1 MSVSSRR
8 FEMKA
13 RHLFTALLALTTVAA
28 VACDDEDE
36 DPNGPPDT
44 NTFNA
49 TLNGASEVPP
59 VTTTATANA
68 TFTSS
73 TSGATTTITYTV
85 TVNGNLSG
93 PVTAAH
99 IHGPAGVGVNANPIV
114 TLTVSNTTGTTGV
127 LVSGS
132 FTTTGNA
139 GVTMAQLLTHMLA
152 GNTYVN
158 LHTAAHSGGEIRGQ
172 ISD

>member
-1 MSVSSRR
+1 
-8 FEMKA
+8 MKA
-13 RHLFTALLALTTVAA
+13 RHLFTALLALTTVTA

-49 TLNGASEVPP
+49 SLSGAQEVPP
-59 VTTTATANA
+59 VTTPATGSA

-73 TSGATTTITYTV
+73 TSGAVTTITYTV
-85 TVNGNLSG
+85 TVTGNLSG

-99 IHGPAGVGVNANPIV
+99 IHGPAATGVNATPIV

-132 FTTTGNA
+132 FTATGHA
-139 GVTMAQLLTHMLA
+139 TIDMAQLLTHMMA

-158 LHTAAHSGGEIRGQ
+158 LHTAANPSGAIRGQ

>member
-1 MSVSSRR
+1 
-8 FEMKA
+8 MKA
-13 RHLFTALLALTTVAA
+13 RHLFTALLALTTVTA

-44 NTFNA
+44 NTFTA
-49 TLNGASEVPP
+49 SLTGAQEVPP
-59 VTTTATANA
+59 VTTPATGSA

-73 TSGATTTITYTV
+73 TSGSVTTITYTV
-85 TVNGNLSG
+85 TVTGNLSG

-99 IHGPAGVGVNANPIV
+99 IHGPAGTGVNADPIV
-114 TLTVSNTTGTTGV
+114 TLTVSNPTGTTGV

-139 GVTMAQLLTHMLA
+139 SVTMAQLLTHMLA

-158 LHTAAHSGGEIRGQ
+158 LHTAANPNGAIRGQ
-172 ISD
+172 IAD

>member
-1 MSVSSRR
+1 
-8 FEMKA
+8 MKA
-13 RHLFTALLALTTVAA
+13 RHLFTALLALTTVTA

-49 TLNGASEVPP
+49 TLNGAGERPP
-59 VTTTATANA
+59 VTTTTAVGNA

-73 TSGATTTITYTV
+73 TSGATTTITYTITV
-85 TVNGNLSG
+85 TGNLSG
-93 PVTAAH
+93 PVTGAH
-99 IHGPAGVGVNANPIV
+99 IHAGGANDPSGTSGVLVP
-114 TLTVSNTTGTTGV
+114 LTVSGTGTSGV

-139 GVTMAQLLTHMLA
+139 SVSMAQLLAQMLA
-152 GNTYVN
+152 GTTYVN
-158 LHTAAHSGGEIRGQ
+158 LHTAANPNGEIRGQ
-172 ISD
+172 IAD

>member
-1 MSVSSRR
+1 
-8 FEMKA
+8 MKA
-13 RHLFTALLALTTVAA
+13 RHLFTALLALATVTA

-49 TLNGASEVPP
+49 SLTGAQEVPP
-59 VTTTATANA
+59 VTTTATGSA

-73 TSGATTTITYTV
+73 TSGAVTTITYTV
-85 TVNGNLSG
+85 TVTGNLSG

-99 IHGPAGVGVNANPIV
+99 IHGPAAAGVNANPIV

-139 GVTMAQLLTHMLA
+139 TINMAQLLTHMLA

-158 LHTAAHSGGEIRGQ
+158 LHTAANPNGAIRGQ
-172 ISD
+172 ITD

>member
-1 MSVSSRR
+1 
-8 FEMKA
+8 MKA
-13 RHLFTALLALTTVAA
+13 RHLFTALLALATVTA

-44 NTFNA
+44 NTFTA
-49 TLNGASEVPP
+49 SLTGAQEVPP
-59 VTTTATANA
+59 VTTTATGNA

-73 TSGATTTITYTV
+73 TSGAVTTITYTV
-85 TVNGNLSG
+85 TVTGNLSG

-99 IHGPAGVGVNANPIV
+99 IHGPAAAGVNASPIV

-139 GVTMAQLLTHMLA
+139 SINMAQLLTHMLA

-158 LHTAAHSGGEIRGQ
+158 LHTAANPNGAIRGQ
-172 ISD
+172 ITD

>member
-1 MSVSSRR
+1 MR
-8 FEMKA
+8 A
-13 RHLFTALLALTTVAA
+13 RHLFTALLALTTVTA

-44 NTFNA
+44 NTFTA
-49 TLNGASEVPP
+49 SLTGAQEVPP
-59 VTTTATANA
+59 VTTPATGSA

-73 TSGATTTITYTV
+73 TSGAVTTITYTV
-85 TVNGNLSG
+85 TVTGNLSG

-99 IHGPAGVGVNANPIV
+99 IHGPAGVGVIANPLV

-139 GVTMAQLLTHMLA
+139 SLTMAQLLAHMLA

-158 LHTAAHSGGEIRGQ
+158 LHTAANPNGAIRGQ
-172 ISD
+172 IAD

>member
-1 MSVSSRR
+1 
-8 FEMKA
+8 MKA
-13 RHLFTALLALTTVAA
+13 RHLFTALLALTTVTA

-44 NTFNA
+44 NTFEA
-49 TLNGASEVPP
+49 SLTGAQEVPP
-59 VTTTATANA
+59 VTTPATASA
-68 TFTSS
+68 TFISS
-73 TSGATTTITYTV
+73 TSGATTTIQYTV
-85 TVNGNLSG
+85 TVTGNLSG

-99 IHGPAGVGVNANPIV
+99 IHGPAGTGVNANPIV
-114 TLTVSNTTGTTGV
+114 TLTVSNTTGRTGV

-139 GVTMAQLLTHMLA
+139 SVTMAQLLTHMLA

-158 LHTAAHSGGEIRGQ
+158 LHTTANPNGEIRGQ
-172 ISD
+172 IAD